1 MAALAPGCH
10 PFAAAADPP
19 APTFA
24 GQIAPLLSQH
34 CVRCH
39 SAGGIAASI
48 DLASYGAAKRWAP
61 EIMDAV
67 QKRTMPP
74 WSADPEHS
82 LRFRNDARLQQRD
95 IDAIAAWVRA
105 GAPGNDAPMS
115 ATAPSPPAATATAPA
130 TVPATAPAAAT
141 APPPAVGGW
150 LDPDGRPPDAVFTLP
165 EVTLP
170 ANGELPY
177 VLRRLKLPP
186 SPDRWISA
194 MQVRPSN
201 SAVVHHMGI
210 TEIALPD
217 GLSAEQI
224 DGFEKLARQ
233 MGIPGDSLVSMRPAV
248 PDPVN
253 ADAYDMLGVYTPGT
267 TFEKYANGTARLL
280 KGGSNAYVNFNIH
293 YATTGKP
300 EHDRSQLALW
310 FQREPPA
317 HQLYRAP
324 AAVGTLIVNGREL
337 LTDDPGTKA
346 EGTAFA
352 IPPIPPYMADYE
364 IIGLTAYARPITIY
378 QLQPHAHMRAKDFT
392 YEVIYPDGRE
402 VTVLTVPKY
411 DFHWQLA
418 YELDKPLKLPRGSK
432 LMVTAHYD
440 NSPANRH
447 LVGLGDGD
455 LAHNCGPDKEAYF
468 RRQNQ
473 SWHEMFSPL
482 VQYSIDDARPDEAA
496 AGVGERRP
504 AGRAAGSSA
513 PAAPPAKSF
522 VEVVGCLQ
530 AAAPGAWALSG
541 AGEPHGTDAPSTS
554 SAELRAAADL
564 PAGHRRYHLV
574 GVGVFDPNGHRTQ
587 RVAVKGVLIGP
598 ANSGINVTSLQPAAG
613 ACP

>member
-1 MAALAPGCH
+1 LTYFKATAPAWILGAMVALMPVCH
-10 PFAAAADPP
+10 SRAAADAP
-19 APTFA
+19 APSFA
-24 GQIAPLLSQH
+24 GDIAPLLFQH

-48 DLASYGAAKRWAP
+48 DLASYDAAKSWARQ
-61 EIMDAV
+61 IMVTV
-67 QKRTMPP
+67 QNRSMPP
-74 WSADPEHS
+74 WSADPQHS
-82 LRFRNDARLQQRD
+82 MRFRNDARLEQRD
-95 IDAIAAWVRA
+95 IDAIAAWVGA
-105 GAPGNDAPMS
+105 GAPRGNGAALP
-115 ATAPSPPAATATAPA
+115 APPATR
-130 TVPATAPAAAT
+130 
-141 APPPAVGGW
+141 GW
-150 LDPDGRPPDAVFTLP
+150 LDPDGREPDAVFTLP

-186 SPDRWISA
+186 SPDRWITA
-194 MQVRPSN
+194 LQVRPSN

-210 TEIALPD
+210 TEITLPE

-224 DGFEKLARQ
+224 EGFEKLARQ
-233 MGIPGDSLVSMRPAV
+233 MGIPGDSLMAMRPAV

-267 TFEKYANGTARLL
+267 TYERYGDGTARLL

-293 YATTGKP
+293 YATTGRP

-310 FQREPPA
+310 FQPQPPA

-324 AAVGTLIVNGREL
+324 AAVGTLIVNGRQL

-364 IIGLTAYARPITIY
+364 IIGLTAYAQPITIY

-392 YEVIYPDGRE
+392 YAVIYPDGRE
-402 VTVLTVPKY
+402 VTVLSVPKY

-418 YELDKPLKLPRGSK
+418 YELDKPLRLPRGSK
-432 LMVTAHYD
+432 LIVTAHYD
-440 NSPANRH
+440 NSAANSH
-447 LVGLGDGD
+447 LSGLGDGD

-482 VQYSIDDARPDEAA
+482 VQYSIDDVRPGAA
-496 AGVGERRP
+496 TSSGP
-504 AGRAAGSSA
+504 QGRAAGRTAGASA
-513 PAAPPAKSF
+513 PAGRPLKSF

-530 AAAPGAWALSG
+530 ASPPGAWVLSR
-541 AGEPHGTDAPSTS
+541 AGEPAWTAEPSTS
-554 SAELRAAADL
+554 STELRATAGL
-564 PAGHRRYHLV
+564 PAGRRRYELI
-574 GVGVFDPNGHRTQ
+574 GVGAFDPNGHRNQ

-598 ANSGINVTSLQPAAG
+598 ADSRVNVTSLQPAAAG
-613 ACP
+613 TCQ